1 MGYLDCSQNKP
12 LASQQY
18 CQNFAKIF
26 MYLPKFCNEI
36 NVDTFFLTLPKKSAM
51 IENSINLNSP

>member
-26 MYLPKFCNEI
+26 MYLPKFGNEI
-36 NVDTFFLTLPKKSAM
+36 NVDTFFFFDFAKKKCYD
-51 IENSINLNSP
+51 